1 MAVFDDGAGLSF
13 IVIVGSLIVSI
24 QFHYLVKK
32 QKKLENDAIAGD
44 AAAASKI
51 ILPCYTRLFQ
61 FMMYL
66 YIVFAVAVSWTF
78 MHPHATGYARFA
90 TIQYFAY
97 NQLVVY
103 TWVPALFIQKH
114 VSNGA
119 FKRTAKLLFPWWAL
133 CTGLW
138 IDSCI
143 RDNSVVDVFFTIS
156 AAIVP
161 LVVIFAHFFRL
172 IPCRLKFRELWV
184 SMVYVSVYIFLF
196 SVVNIIYDIW
206 DISDG
211 GTRGFSDSD
220 KSYTKRRIFAGYT
233 LVAFSFIWN
242 LMFPAFMLPT
252 LRSDTQFWRGMSSSR
267 GLRLRSDSFQLSD
280 VGSGSVS
287 SEISSTV
294 ERGPVDM
301 FLAAIQLPH
310 MMKEIGQYT
319 IDFTLLKKGKYLAK
333 GASAKV
339 YKGTY
344 KNNSVAIK
352 IYSPPELTDEVI
364 NAFQKETEI
373 MFSFQHRNVVNFYGI
388 CVRPPDIALVIELC
402 SRGDL
407 KSNLVLERSY
417 WSSERKLR
425 ACIEAARGLA
435 YLHARNIIH
444 RDFKTNNCFVFEDH
458 TVKIGDFGEAAKAAA
473 NDERAMSIVGTVNYM
488 SPELIQGV
496 KHYTSAIDIYAFG
509 ISLAEIWSGDE
520 PFANAKSTFKIYEM
534 INSGIRPTLPT
545 DLPEGLSSLIHVIFM
560 ITINIIN

>member
-1 MAVFDDGAGLSF
+1 MPILNDGEGLSLITIF
-13 IVIVGSLIVSI
+13 GSLIVSI
-24 QFHYLVKK
+24 QFHYFVKK

-44 AAAASKI
+44 TDAAMKI
-51 ILPCYTRLFQ
+51 ILPCYTTLFQ

-66 YIVFAVAVSWTF
+66 YIAFAVAVSWTF
-78 MHPHATGYARFA
+78 MHPHATGFARFA

-138 IDSCI
+138 IDSCVQ
-143 RDNSVVDVFFTIS
+143 DNKVVDIFFTVS
-156 AAIVP
+156 ASVFP
-161 LVVIFAHFFRL
+161 TMVVLAHFFRL
-172 IPCRLKFRELWV
+172 IPSRLKFRELWV
-184 SMVYVSVYIFLF
+184 SMLYVSVYIFLF
-196 SVVNIIYDIW
+196 SVVNIVYDVW

-211 GTRGFSDSD
+211 DTRN
-220 KSYTKRRIFAGYT
+220 SYSKRRIFAGYT
-233 LVAFSFIWN
+233 LSAFSFFWN
-242 LMFPAFMLPT
+242 LLFPVFMLPT
-252 LRSDTQFWRGMSSSR
+252 MRSDTQFWRGMSSSR
-267 GLRLRSDSFQLSD
+267 GLRGDSFHLRLSELGSIS
-280 VGSGSVS
+280 GSGSES
-287 SEISSTV
+287 SIG

-301 FLAAIQLPH
+301 HLAAFQLPH

-319 IDFTLLKKGKYLAK
+319 IDFTLLKIGKYLAR

-344 KNNSVAIK
+344 KRNNVAIK

-364 NAFQKETEI
+364 DAFQKETEI
-373 MFSFQHRNVVNFYGI
+373 MFSFQHRNVVQFYGI

-417 WSSERKLR
+417 WNTQRKLR
-425 ACIEAARGLA
+425 ACIEGARGLA
-435 YLHARNIIH
+435 YLHDRNIIH
-444 RDFKTNNCFVFEDH
+444 RDFKTNNCFVIDDY
-458 TVKIGDFGEAAKAAA
+458 TIKIGDFGEAAKVAT
-473 NDERAMSIVGTVNYM
+473 NDGRAMTIVGTVNYM
-488 SPELIQGV
+488 SPELIQGN
-496 KHYTSAIDIYAFG
+496 KYYTSAIDIYAFG
-509 ISLAEIWSGDE
+509 ISLAEIWTGDE

-534 INSGIRPTLPT
+534 INSGMRPTLPAN
-545 DLPEGLSSLIHVIFM
+545 LPEGLSSVIQVFFM
-560 ITINIIN
+560 YTTINR